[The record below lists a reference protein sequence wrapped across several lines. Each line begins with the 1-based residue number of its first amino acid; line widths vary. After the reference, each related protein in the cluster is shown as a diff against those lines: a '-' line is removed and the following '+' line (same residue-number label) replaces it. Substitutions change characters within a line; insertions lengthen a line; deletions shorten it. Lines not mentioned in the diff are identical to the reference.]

1 LYEMDSF
8 SLSRLLGS
16 LCSDRQSLH
25 SSGAAVLL
33 YDRES
38 GHATEA
44 LISNTIS
51 SLAVPLENVHRSVK
65 QG

>member
-1 LYEMDSF
+1 MIVRDGFILSF
-8 SLSRLLGS
+8 ASSGIPLL
-16 LCSDRQSLH
+16 RQSLH